1 MRSTGAGTTAGTH
14 PVRAQCSR
22 RVLPVVLTG
31 LLVLVLA
38 VLGVPAAVAH
48 TELTGATPG
57 EGQVLAQAPATV
69 TLSFNEPVGASAET
83 VQVHT
88 PAGDPVAAQVQAL
101 DTTVTLT
108 PATTLGP
115 GTHTVVWRVIS
126 ADGHPI
132 SGSFTFSVGAPSTT
146 TVVMPDNDPLPRAMI
161 AAQTVTY
168 LGVFAAAGLV
178 VFELLV
184 LPAGPGVAP
193 ATRRRLHR
201 LAYLAAAVA
210 ALGAV
215 ASVLAAARWQEA
227 ISPGPLTDPILAAAL
242 TVAGVLAAAVAVP
255 HATGGPGTLV
265 VRGVAL
271 AGAAV
276 AALSLVVTGHTRSTE
291 PGWLVVT
298 ADAAHVAAGITWVGG
313 LLGLA
318 IVLGRASGIPA
329 PHAATAL
336 ARFSAAAAWTVAA
349 VAATGL
355 ILAWRILGNVQGL
368 VSTGYGQLL
377 LIKVLLVL
385 LVVLVAGWNR
395 YVLLP
400 RVLTSN
406 DTSAAGSLRSAIHG
420 EAVVLSLV
428 LLITGVLTS
437 LSP

>member
-1 MRSTGAGTTAGTH
+1 MRSTGAGTTAGTP
-14 PVRAQCSR
+14 PVRAR
-22 RVLPVVLTG
+22 RPHRILPVVLTG
-31 LLVLVLA
+31 LAVLVLT
-38 VLGVPAAVAH
+38 VLGAPAAVAH
-48 TELTGATPG
+48 TELTGTTPG
-57 EGQVLAQAPATV
+57 EGQVLPQAPATV
-69 TLSFNEPVGASAET
+69 TLSFTEPVGASAET
-83 VQVHT
+83 VQLHT
-88 PAGDPVAAQVQAL
+88 PAGGLVAADVQAL

-108 PATTLGP
+108 PATPLGS
-115 GTHTVVWRVIS
+115 GTHTVVWQVIS

-146 TVVMPDNDPLPRAMI
+146 TVMMPDDDPLPHPMI

-184 LPAGPGVAP
+184 LTTNPGVTP
-193 ATRRRLHR
+193 ATRHRLHR
-201 LAYLAAAVA
+201 LGHLAAAVA

-215 ASVLAAARWQEA
+215 ASALAAARWQYPA
-227 ISPGPLTDPILAAAL
+227 TPDPLTGPVVAAAL

-255 HATGGPGTLV
+255 HATGGPRTPV
-265 VRGVAL
+265 SRGVAL
-271 AGAAV
+271 AGVAV
-276 AALSLVVTGHTRSTE
+276 AGASLVVSGHTRSTE

-298 ADAAHVAAGITWVGG
+298 ADVVHIAAGITWVGG
-313 LLGLA
+313 LLGLTL
-318 IVLGRASGIPA
+318 VLGRTSGTSA

-336 ARFSAAAAWTVAA
+336 ARFSAAAAWVVAA

-355 ILAWRILGNVQGL
+355 VLTWHLLGSVQAL
-368 VSTGYGQLL
+368 ISTGYGQLL
-377 LIKVLLVL
+377 LIKLCLVL

-400 RVLTSN
+400 RVLANN
-406 DTSAAGSLRSAIHG
+406 DPHVVGSLRSAIQG
-420 EAVVLSLV
+420 EAMVLGLV